1 MNKSN
6 QKTATSK
13 VVSSNPFKPT
23 GKSGGGVSQTMTLT
37 LSESAQQDMV
47 VAPRQVQ
54 LVLAYLPEQGG
65 TATVKQIDDFSV
77 TADGDIAWVNASG
90 LAYEQTPSKILRTYI
105 SKMKGSDDWGKHGI
119 KALVS

>member
-13 VVSSNPFKPT
+13 VVSSNPFKPA

-54 LVLAYLPEQGG
+54 LVLAYL
-65 TATVKQIDDFSV
+65 IR
-77 TADGDIAWVNASG
+77 
-90 LAYEQTPSKILRTYI
+90 Y
-105 SKMKGSDDWGKHGI
+105 
-119 KALVS
+119 